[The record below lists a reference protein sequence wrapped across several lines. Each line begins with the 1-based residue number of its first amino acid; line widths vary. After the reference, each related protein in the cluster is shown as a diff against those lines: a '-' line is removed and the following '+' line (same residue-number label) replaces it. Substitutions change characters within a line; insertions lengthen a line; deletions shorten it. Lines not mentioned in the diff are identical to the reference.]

1 MDSLIRSLIFQ
12 YRVTSIQC
20 NSSIFRSFS
29 FHCRTN
35 RITHIRTSIAS
46 GYIFKRFAINSFFP
60 MMKCEKFYRWMC
72 GSYFGLLNYV
82 HSSEIAMNV
91 DGEWQWDLATSVEY
105 FLLFALAQFPLELLI
120 FMQNCIL
127 NRRSNESFWI
137 SNDVFASFVCVCV
150 FVRLK
155 PLENEHLNDLHFFL
169 RHSFSNQSNQ
179 RTFSHFVDQFDCI
192 FFISFIYDKTKMRIS
207 VCFNISN

>member
-72 GSYFGLLNYV
+72 ASYFGLLNYV

-155 PLENEHLNDLHFFL
+155 PLENEHLNDLHFFFAPFVFKSIEPTNIL
-169 RHSFSNQSNQ
+169 SFCRSIWLHLFHIIHLWQNENED
-179 RTFSHFVDQFDCI
+179 FCLL
-192 FFISFIYDKTKMRIS
+192 
-207 VCFNISN
+207 